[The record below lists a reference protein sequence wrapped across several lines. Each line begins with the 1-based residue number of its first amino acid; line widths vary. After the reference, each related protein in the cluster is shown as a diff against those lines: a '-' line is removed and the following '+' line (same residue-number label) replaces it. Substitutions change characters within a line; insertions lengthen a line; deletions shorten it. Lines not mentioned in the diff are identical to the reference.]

1 MEEDPSILADSVHSE
16 IKTAMRQTVAHF
28 ANKYNIIA
36 QEVKIYII
44 NPMARPKIYL
54 FCDYI

>member
-36 QEVKIYII
+36 QEVKYS
-44 NPMARPKIYL
+44 
-54 FCDYI
+54 

>member
-36 QEVKIYII
+36 QEVKYILLILCQDLRCIYFVVI
-44 NPMARPKIYL
+44 
-54 FCDYI
+54 